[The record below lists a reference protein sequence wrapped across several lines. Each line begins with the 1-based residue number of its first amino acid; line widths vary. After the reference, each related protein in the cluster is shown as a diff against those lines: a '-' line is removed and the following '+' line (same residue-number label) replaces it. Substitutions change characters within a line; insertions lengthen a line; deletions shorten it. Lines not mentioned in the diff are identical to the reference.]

1 MMTCYLNNDG
11 YSNLDY
17 YICDMI
23 DASWFDLDII
33 REAMK
38 EIEHVD
44 KIEGLAFYSSDHGVK
59 SPQSLSNGMKSMLI
73 MRYIPA
79 DSKYFPN
86 EKFVTSACIGDNLA
100 PFIQRMS
107 LEHDFP
113 VAIDCWVKYDMQMPI
128 LAKDMD
134 TREIFTDTREFQLHW
149 SGRYEY

>member
-1 MMTCYLNNDG
+1 MMLCYLNRCG
-11 YSNLDY
+11 TSILDDIIQY
-17 YICDMI
+17 NIKPE
-23 DASWFDLDII
+23 WFDDPLI
-33 REAMK
+33 REAMSV
-38 EIEHVD
+38 IEHVN
-44 KIEGLAFYSSDHGVK
+44 KIEGLAFYSTDHGVK

-113 VAIDCWVKYDMQMPI
+113 VAIDCWVKYNMKMPI

-134 TREIFTDTREFQLHW
+134 TGEIFKDTREFQLHW

>member
-1 MMTCYLNNDG
+1 MMLCYLNRCG
-11 YSNLDY
+11 TSILDDIIQY
-17 YICDMI
+17 NIKPE
-23 DASWFDLDII
+23 WFDDPLI
-33 REAMK
+33 REAMSV
-38 EIEHVD
+38 IEHVN
-44 KIEGLAFYSSDHGVK
+44 KIEGLAFYSTDHGVK

-113 VAIDCWVKYDMQMPI
+113 VAIDCWVDYDMYSPI

-134 TREIFTDTREFQLHW
+134 TGEIFTDTREFQLHW